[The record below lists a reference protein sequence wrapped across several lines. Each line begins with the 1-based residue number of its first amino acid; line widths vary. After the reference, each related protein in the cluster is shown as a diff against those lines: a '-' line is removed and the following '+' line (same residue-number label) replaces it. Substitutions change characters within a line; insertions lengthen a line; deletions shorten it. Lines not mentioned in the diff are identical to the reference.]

1 LISLV
6 MSVVVQTSV
15 EGSVA
20 DKQRPVFGR
29 PKNWDK
35 MTPEQKRAWALGL
48 LRAATGRTQK
58 R

>member
-1 LISLV
+1 